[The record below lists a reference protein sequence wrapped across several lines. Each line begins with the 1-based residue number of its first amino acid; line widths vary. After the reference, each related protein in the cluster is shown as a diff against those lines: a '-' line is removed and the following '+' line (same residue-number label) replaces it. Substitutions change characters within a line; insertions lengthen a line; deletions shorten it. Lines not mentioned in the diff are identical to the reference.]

1 MCMWNDRFSF
11 FLFYSL
17 SILFV
22 VSSHDAQRFS
32 LSIAQTVRAKK
43 EKKVNET
50 CIYPNMRIE
59 IKVNERAVL
68 CIQNIC
74 GSVCVKTIKTKEKEK
89 EAKTKKIAFVAAA
102 LSPLLNRIQ

>member
-1 MCMWNDRFSF
+1 
-11 FLFYSL
+11 
-17 SILFV
+17 
-22 VSSHDAQRFS
+22 
-32 LSIAQTVRAKK
+32 
-43 EKKVNET
+43 
-50 CIYPNMRIE
+50 MRIE